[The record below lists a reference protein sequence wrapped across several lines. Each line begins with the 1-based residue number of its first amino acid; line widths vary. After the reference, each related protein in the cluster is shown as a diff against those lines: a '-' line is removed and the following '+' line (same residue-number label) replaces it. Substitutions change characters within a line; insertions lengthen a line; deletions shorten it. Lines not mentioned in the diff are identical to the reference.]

1 LFATDLTSSRRS
13 TWEQVQALQHK
24 VPPFVQNKPKTK
36 KRKREK
42 GKGEKRKTEKQQKT
56 LGTQSEKGLELKL

>member
-1 LFATDLTSSRRS
+1 MGLRTVTSLS
-13 TWEQVQALQHK
+13 TSQAS
-24 VPPFVQNKPKTK
+24 NKPETK
-36 KRKREK
+36 KQKREK